1 MAQALTKEQELVVSV
16 LATARSQG
24 VEIYVTLETYHILT
38 NILRNPPVAKAII
51 ANTETLY
58 PSLPF
63 SKWLRVVSS
72 MTVLTKEDAKILTY
86 ATFGTNLSGTIL
98 GCDSVITLD
107 KRLTSE
113 FERRKSELEARLDRL
128 VKRLPSPY
136 RSGKL
141 PRTVLLHTD

>member
-38 NILRNPPVAKAII
+38 NILRNPSVAKAII
-51 ANTETLY
+51 GNTETLY
-58 PSLPF
+58 PSRPF
-63 SKWLRVVSS
+63 SKWLKVIRS
-72 MTVLTKEDAKILTY
+72 MTALTKEDAKILAY

-107 KRLTSE
+107 RRLASE
-113 FERRKSELEARLDRL
+113 FELRKSELEARLHRL
-128 VKRLPSPY
+128 TKRLPTPY
-136 RSGKL
+136 RSAEL